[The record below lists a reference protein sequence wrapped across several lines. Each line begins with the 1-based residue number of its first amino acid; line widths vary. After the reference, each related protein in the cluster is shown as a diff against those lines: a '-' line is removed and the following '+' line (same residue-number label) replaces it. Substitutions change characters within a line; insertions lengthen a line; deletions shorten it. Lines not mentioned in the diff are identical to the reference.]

1 VLLIYSF
8 TMNKWRLYAEISAAG
23 LVFVAAVLIGL
34 WLGQW
39 LDKVTG
45 VDSLFTLLMLALAV
59 LGAVLNLVRTLRKI
73 DAAS

>member
-1 VLLIYSF
+1 
-8 TMNKWRLYAEISAAG
+8 MNKWRLYAEISAAG